1 MHSYTFAN
9 PEYFYLLLLLIP
21 MIGWYIYRHRQFG
34 ASLKVSTLEGL
45 KKAPITYKHIL
56 RHLLFVF
63 RVFAIALIIVAL
75 ARPQSSSSR
84 HNVKTE
90 GIDIVLA
97 LDVSSTMLAKDFNPD
112 RIEAAKR
119 VAIEF
124 ISGRPN
130 DRIGLVIFSGQS
142 FTQCPLTTDRST
154 VINLFKDIRSGVLED
169 GTAIGNGLATAVA
182 RLKESQAASKVVLLL
197 TDGENNMGE
206 VPPLTAAEIA
216 KTFGV
221 RVYTIGVGSLGTA
234 PYPFQ
239 TPYGIQFQNVEV
251 KIDEGLLKQIAHM
264 TGGQYYRATNNK
276 KLVEIYQEIDRLEKS
291 KIDISEVH
299 RKYEVYHP
307 YVLAAGLLLIL
318 SLLLKYTLLRNI
330 P

>member
-142 FTQCPLTTDRST
+142 FTQCPLTTDRTT